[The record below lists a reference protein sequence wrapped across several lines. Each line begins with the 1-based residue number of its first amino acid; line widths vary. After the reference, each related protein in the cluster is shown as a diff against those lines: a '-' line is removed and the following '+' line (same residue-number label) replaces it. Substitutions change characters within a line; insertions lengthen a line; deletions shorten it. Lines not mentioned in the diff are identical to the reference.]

1 MPGMI
6 VLDCL
11 HFMLIDLKRLELD
24 KKIKV
29 GRNSPDDIDKRLFA
43 PETDCA
49 HLPCPRPFLTTAP
62 PIRCAEGGA
71 GPDHSYQLS
80 PVLSLLLS
88 VTINMI
94 MHCEY

>member
-29 GRNSPDDIDKRLFA
+29 GQ
-43 PETDCA
+43 
-49 HLPCPRPFLTTAP
+49 H
-62 PIRCAEGGA
+62 
-71 GPDHSYQLS
+71 
-80 PVLSLLLS
+80 
-88 VTINMI
+88 
-94 MHCEY
+94 